1 MRLSYVIISYN
12 RRDRLLETIKLLP
25 EVTPL
30 SSSDYE
36 IWVVDNASS
45 DGSAMAV
52 QTRFPGVKVI
62 VNSANQGMFARNHAF
77 ERCSGQYIIS
87 LDDDSY
93 PADAH
98 GVGLAL
104 AHMDANRQTGA
115 LVAKV
120 VLPDGSCEG
129 PALPAVIMGGAT
141 CFRKSTLD
149 TVGGFRKEFF
159 RQAEE
164 YDLSFRIWHAGWRV
178 DRREEIVFRHEKVA
192 GAGRADSFV
201 RQMDL
206 RNNLIIA
213 QRFLPNKLRQ
223 IYWEDWKLR
232 YHALADGKASNL
244 QIRKTLASAK
254 AWSIG
259 EAILRRRLPLGE
271 EALENIFAFRKQ
283 SEIVG
288 QWARK
293 HSAWRVVLADFG
305 KNIWAAYNACRA
317 SGIQL
322 RCVADDNP
330 AFDGLEYRGL
340 PIVNTHRAF
349 EGGSIDGVVIANLN
363 PAQIDAREKTIR
375 QVFGGPVLK
384 LWSPPRVATQVRPEV
399 RAHAA

>member
-36 IWVVDNASS
+36 IWVVDNASN
-45 DGSAMAV
+45 DGSALAV
-52 QTRFPGVKVI
+52 QTRYPRVKVI
-62 VNSANQGMFARNHAF
+62 VNSANQGMYARNHAF
-77 ERCSGQYIIS
+77 ERCAGQYIIS

-104 AHMDANRQTGA
+104 SHMDKNRQTGA

-120 VLPDGSCEG
+120 VLPDGSREG

-178 DRREEIVFRHEKVA
+178 DRREEIVFRHEKIA
-192 GAGRADSFV
+192 GAGREDSFV

-223 IYWEDWKLR
+223 IYWDDWKLR

-244 QIRKTLASAK
+244 QIRKAWASAK
-254 AWSIG
+254 AWSIR
-259 EAILRRRLPLGE
+259 ESILRGRLPLGE
-271 EALENIFAFRKQ
+271 EALENIFAFRRQ

-293 HSAWRVVLADFG
+293 HSAWRIVLADFG

-330 AFDGLEYRGL
+330 AFDGLDYRGL
-340 PIVNTHRAF
+340 PILPTHKAF

-384 LWSPPRVATQVRPEV
+384 LWTPPRAATQVRPEV